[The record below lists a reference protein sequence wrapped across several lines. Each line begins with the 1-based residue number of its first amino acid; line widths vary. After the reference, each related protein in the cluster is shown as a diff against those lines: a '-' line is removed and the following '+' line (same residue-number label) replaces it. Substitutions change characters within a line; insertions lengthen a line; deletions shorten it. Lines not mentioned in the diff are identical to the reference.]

1 MRHGAI
7 SHLAYVVRSQH
18 GIGLPFPNVLL
29 SILENK
35 HDVIVVDDLSTG
47 NKSLIPENIKLINA
61 NINDS
66 EKISDILVKENF
78 DLLLHFAGF
87 IKVEESV
94 QNPDKYFKN
103 NTDNAIN
110 LFETCHKH
118 NLKNIIFSSTAA
130 AYGNPNNNESITED
144 EILNPLNPYGES
156 KVKTEEYLLN
166 NKDKYNSIILR
177 YFNVAG
183 ADPELRSGLISDTP
197 THLIKILSEVAVGKR
212 EKISIF
218 GDDYNTKD
226 GTAIRDYIHVSDL
239 ADVHIKSLE
248 YILKQKKSLI
258 MNCGY
263 GKGYSV
269 KQIVDIFKKI
279 KKGVDVQYQKRR
291 PGDIAQVYANTK
303 KFKKILKWRPK
314 YNNIKLIIQSAIKW
328 EKKLKN

>member
-1 MRHGAI
+1 MNILLTGGAGYI
-7 SHLAYVVRSQH
+7 GSH
-18 GIGLPFPNVLL
+18 VLL
-29 SILENK
+29 LLKDKNHK
-35 HDVIVVDDLSTG
+35 VTVIDNLSTG
-47 NKSLIPENIKLINA
+47 NKNLIPSHINHINCNIE
-61 NINDS
+61 DS
-66 EKISDILVKENF
+66 EKITNIIKDKNF

-94 QNPDKYFKN
+94 EYPDKYFEN
-103 NTDNAIN
+103 NTENAIK
-110 LFETCHKH
+110 LFKTCYKH

-130 AYGNPNNNESITED
+130 AYGNPSNNESITEN

-218 GDDYNTKD
+218 GNDYNTKD

-239 ADVHIKSLE
+239 ASIHLE
-248 YILKQKKSLI
+248 AAKYLLDNKISNI
-258 MNCGY
+258 FICGY

-269 KQIVDIFKKI
+269 LEVINTANKIYNNKI
-279 KKGVDVQYQKRR
+279 KFEYDKRR
-291 PGDIAQVYANTK
+291 PGDSE
-303 KFKKILKWRPK
+303 
-314 YNNIKLIIQSAIKW
+314 KLISNVDKLHQHINWKPKFDDLKIIIKTAVEW
-328 EKKLKN
+328 EKKIDEKNL

>member
-1 MRHGAI
+1 MAQ
-7 SHLAYVVRSQH
+7 VR
-18 GIGLPFPNVLL
+18 FPV
-29 SILENK
+29 SR
-35 HDVIVVDDLSTG
+35 
-47 NKSLIPENIKLINA
+47 LINA

-66 EKISDILVKENF
+66 EKISTILLKENF

-103 NTDNAIN
+103 NTENAIK
-110 LFETCHKH
+110 LFDTCYKH

-130 AYGNPNNNESITED
+130 AYGNPSNNKSITEN

-239 ADVHIKSLE
+239 ASIHLE
-248 YILKQKKSLI
+248 AAKYLLEKKISNI
-258 MNCGY
+258 FNCGY

-269 KQIVDIFKKI
+269 LEVINTANQIYDHKI
-279 KKGVDVQYQKRR
+279 KFKFDKRR
-291 PGDIAQVYANTK
+291 PGDSERLISNVDKLHQHLNWK
-303 KFKKILKWRPK
+303 PKFDDL
-314 YNNIKLIIQSAIKW
+314 KLIIKTAVEW
-328 EKKLKN
+328 EKKINEKNL

>member
-1 MRHGAI
+1 MKILLTGGAGYI
-7 SHLAYVVRSQH
+7 GSH
-18 GIGLPFPNVLL
+18 VLL
-29 SILENK
+29 SIIENK
-35 HDVIVVDDLSTG
+35 HDVIVIDDLSTG
-47 NKSLIPENIKLINA
+47 NKNLIPEKVKLINT
-61 NINDS
+61 NINNS
-66 EKISDILVKENF
+66 EKISNILKEENF

-103 NTDNAIN
+103 NTDNAIE
-110 LFETCHKH
+110 LFETCYKH

-130 AYGNPNNNESITED
+130 AYGNPSNNESITED
-144 EILNPLNPYGES
+144 ETLNPLNPYGES

-166 NKDKYNSIILR
+166 NKDKFNSIILR

-183 ADPELRSGLISDTP
+183 ADPELRSGLISDKP

-239 ADVHIKSLE
+239 ASIHLE
-248 YILKQKKSLI
+248 AAKYLLENKISNI
-258 MNCGY
+258 FNCGY

-269 KQIVDIFKKI
+269 LEVIDTANKIYNNKI
-279 KKGVDVQYQKRR
+279 KFEYDKRR
-291 PGDIAQVYANTK
+291 PGDSE
-303 KFKKILKWRPK
+303 
-314 YNNIKLIIQSAIKW
+314 KLISNVDKLHQHINWKPKFDDLTLIIKTAVEW
-328 EKKLKN
+328 EKKIDEKNL